1 MKNAVCC
8 EDKRHCCPQGTKCD
22 LEHSMC
28 VSATYGPSPLWRKF
42 AARRRKPSE
51 RTAVVPSTDSSDIRN
66 VICPDKIS
74 TCPDDTTCCKLET
87 GSYGCCPMP
96 KAVCCSDHLH
106 CCPEATTCDPVHSM
120 CVSANGVM
128 VKMASKIPATSL
140 KQEEK
145 LVPCNETVAC
155 ASGTTCCKTQE
166 GTWACCPLLKAVCC
180 EDHAHCCPQDT
191 VCNLTAGTCDDPAD
205 LSVAAPWMAKVPTFP
220 IASPNQKCDETT
232 SCPDGSTCCRLSSE
246 KWGCCPLPQA
256 VCCED
261 HLHCC
266 PHDTVCNLAAS
277 TCDSSN
283 DQGPRFSVPLVKK
296 TAAVTLPSQNQ
307 NCDETSLCPAG
318 TTCCR
323 LTSGSW
329 ACCPMPQAVCCA
341 DQEHCCPQGYKCDLT
356 LKTCVLPGLP
366 SMPWFRKQSAQK
378 QSDDHTPVDRRMC
391 DNKTSCP
398 EDDTCCFMHNLGKWG
413 CCPLPKAVCCKDG
426 DHCCPSGYKCNE
438 KKTTCTKAYHEIPCI
453 AATAGSRLNADR
465 FGSLLDDFDSTC
477 IYTDWER
484 RPGSNETDQGYSP
497 AEAEWSS
504 DSSCYT
510 ADCDSYCT
518 TDRQTSSSDSD
529 GCRLEAL
536 SDIKCP
542 EVFLPGSEGCCDAAE
557 AVCRDTVSDPESF
570 CSRRDTGELCGVVT
584 QMDRQHFSEFF
595 CEMIKEVTQEKDTEK
610 MNVNEGFLFH
620 PKKFLQVKNSEYREG
635 REYSFLR
642 HIQNG
647 SYGDVFSIRDK
658 QTGFTCAAKKIP
670 LCSFRWEEVETWSR
684 MESPRV
690 LQLYGAVKEGP
701 NVILFMDLKTGSL
714 AQLLR
719 VKGCLSEELA
729 LYYHSQ
735 VLQALQHL
743 HSRRVVHLDVKVDN
757 VLLSEDGRQCFL
769 CDFGLSETLNQGG
782 YSTKTFR
789 GSILRGTESHMPPE
803 VARGDPRSAKADI
816 WSSCCMLLH
825 MLNGHQPWTR
835 YYPHPLYLKIVSE
848 PPPLWEI
855 PPDCDPLT
863 CDVIKGGLVK
873 EPRER
878 HSASELLQ
886 KTVKA
891 LRTVCGLSGSEEPS
905 KQYSAP
911 VLEDCPNVNLHE
923 TPVLSIV
930 ESPVKTHPQSFP
942 EDLSAPTIHWVST
955 WRQTAPNEDDSDST
969 TEESEWDE
977 DADINKL
984 KRDKMS
990 SWMDRYWGE
999 EEDNEKQIC
1008 SEDDRE
1014 LESDEDTP
1022 QINEIV
1028 NATDAEESKTVYFT
1042 EKRVVFGGCGEYD
1055 RSLLEESES
1064 WDGEIRSVVDDEEV
1078 ESDLESLREL
1088 ASDCAQEW
1096 EPFLQLQTLYCPK
1109 EAQLQSEDSYS
1120 ESEEESVMLRKSE
1133 QKDTSL
1139 PDSHGPQPL
1148 TCTSFFYSEQDL
1160 SDEDPD
1166 DLSSG
1171 VFSSCSTTDGHSF
1184 NVDWSVSTDQTPS
1197 CYFEGKFNQYS
1208 AISGLGV
1215 DVWVEDV
1222 SGESLK
1228 IRERP
1233 QVKIG
1238 HIAVGI
1244 SEQISLRT
1252 FSLATLD
1259 GRLVSPD
1266 TEVCESG
1273 MWLQC
1278 VPAPDGSLSWDWR
1291 VRDGKLE
1298 LREYD
1303 EHPDTCSTVALEQ
1316 N

>member
-1 MKNAVCC
+1 MSRDEEYQMHGFTSLEDSNIQSCIRNRSGVSVTSSEREKKSTACC
-8 EDKRHCCPQGTKCD
+8 LRKRHRKHRTEIKDTRKTRGTCRKD
-22 LEHSMC
+22 R
-28 VSATYGPSPLWRKF
+28 ARTRRNAPLLSDQKTSGSSRCS
-42 AARRRKPSE
+42 KPSSKDQDKFSSTPE
-51 RTAVVPSTDSSDIRN
+51 RVSRPQQVTSDLW
-66 VICPDKIS
+66 D
-74 TCPDDTTCCKLET
+74 
-87 GSYGCCPMP
+87 
-96 KAVCCSDHLH
+96 
-106 CCPEATTCDPVHSM
+106 
-120 CVSANGVM
+120 
-128 VKMASKIPATSL
+128 
-140 KQEEK
+140 
-145 LVPCNETVAC
+145 
-155 ASGTTCCKTQE
+155 
-166 GTWACCPLLKAVCC
+166 
-180 EDHAHCCPQDT
+180 CPQDVSHLRLQKLEVDFPST
-191 VCNLTAGTCDDPAD
+191 FESRSLISAGVEPNSDSEFAYIYAESIKGCD
-205 LSVAAPWMAKVPTFP
+205 
-220 IASPNQKCDETT
+220 
-232 SCPDGSTCCRLSSE
+232 STCCTTP
-246 KWGCCPLPQA
+246 G
-256 VCCED
+256 D
-261 HLHCC
+261 
-266 PHDTVCNLAAS
+266 CN
-277 TCDSSN
+277 THN
-283 DQGPRFSVPLVKK
+283 PLVK
-296 TAAVTLPSQNQ
+296 T
-307 NCDETSLCPAG
+307 DTSTERDPESVRNSFEEESEDSDCNLYMF
-318 TTCCR
+318 
-323 LTSGSW
+323 
-329 ACCPMPQAVCCA
+329 AC
-341 DQEHCCPQGYKCDLT
+341 
-356 LKTCVLPGLP
+356 
-366 SMPWFRKQSAQK
+366 S
-378 QSDDHTPVDRRMC
+378 
-391 DNKTSCP
+391 
-398 EDDTCCFMHNLGKWG
+398 
-413 CCPLPKAVCCKDG
+413 
-426 DHCCPSGYKCNE
+426 
-438 KKTTCTKAYHEIPCI
+438 I
-453 AATAGSRLNADR
+453 AATAGSRLNADC
-465 FGSLLDDFDSTC
+465 FGSSLDDFDSTC
-477 IYTDWER
+477 IYTDRER
-484 RPGSNETDQGYSP
+484 RPGSRETEQGYSP
-497 AEAEWSS
+497 AEVEWSCE
-504 DSSCYT
+504 SSCYT

-529 GCRLEAL
+529 GCCLEAL
-536 SDIKCP
+536 GHIKCP
-542 EVFLPGSEGCCDAAE
+542 EVFLPGFEGCFDCGDAAE
-557 AVCRDTVSDPESF
+557 DVCRGPETF

-584 QMDRQHFSEFF
+584 QTDRRHFSEIF
-595 CEMIKEVTQEKDTEK
+595 CEVIKEVTQEKDTEK

-620 PKKFLQVKNSEYREG
+620 PKQFLQVKNSEYREG

-690 LQLYGAVKEGP
+690 LQLYGAVREGL

-719 VKGCLSEELA
+719 VKGRLSEELA
-729 LYYHSQ
+729 LCYHYQ

-757 VLLSEDGRQCFL
+757 VLLSEDGRECFL

-789 GSILRGTESHMPPE
+789 GNILRGTESHMPPE

-891 LRTVCGLSGSEEPS
+891 LRKVCGLSGSEEPS
-905 KQYSAP
+905 KQYSASVP
-911 VLEDCPNVNLHE
+911 EDCPDVNLHE
-923 TPVLSIV
+923 TPVPSTV
-930 ESPVKTHPQSFP
+930 ETPAKTRPPSFP

-969 TEESEWDE
+969 TEENEWDE
-977 DADINKL
+977 DAENNKL

-999 EEDNEKQIC
+999 EENNEKQIC
-1008 SEDDRE
+1008 SEDDSE
-1014 LESDEDTP
+1014 LESDEDSS
-1022 QINEIV
+1022 QINENL
-1028 NATDAEESKTVYFT
+1028 NATDQTDAEESKTDYYT
-1042 EKRVVFGGCGEYD
+1042 DKRVVFGGCGEFD
-1055 RSLLEESES
+1055 RSLLEETES

-1088 ASDCAQEW
+1088 GSDGAQEW
-1096 EPFLQLQTLYCPK
+1096 EPFLQLQTRYLPK

-1133 QKDTSL
+1133 QKGTSL
-1139 PDSHGPQPL
+1139 PDSHGPQPF
-1148 TCTSFFYSEQDL
+1148 TCTIRCDSEQDL
-1160 SDEDPD
+1160 SEEDSD

-1171 VFSSCSTTDGHSF
+1171 VFSSCSTADGHSF

-1197 CYFEGKFNQYS
+1197 CFFE
-1208 AISGLGV
+1208 GLGV
-1215 DVWVEDV
+1215 DIWVEDV

-1233 QVKIG
+1233 KVKIG
-1238 HIAVGI
+1238 HVAVGI
-1244 SEQISLRT
+1244 SEQLSLRT

-1278 VPAPDGSLSWDWR
+1278 VPAPDGSLTWEWR

-1298 LREYD
+1298 LREFD
-1303 EHPDTCSTVALEQ
+1303 EHPDTCSTVAL
-1316 N
+1316 

>member
-1 MKNAVCC
+1 MAIPTMTDSSRLTEVSTLPYLDARTSTSDTECGEESDLQPRVLEEPQAVGAEDTGTPDIIVSRDEEYQTSGFTSKEDNNIQSSISSRSDAEREKKSTACC
-8 EDKRHCCPQGTKCD
+8 FRKRHRKHRTEITDTRKTRETCRKDSARMRRNSPVFSDPKTCGSSRCSKDQDVFSSRPQQVTPD
-22 LEHSMC
+22 LRLWKYPQDAG
-28 VSATYGPSPLWRKF
+28 VSRLCLHKL
-42 AARRRKPSE
+42 E
-51 RTAVVPSTDSSDIRN
+51 VDVPSTFESRS
-66 VICPDKIS
+66 
-74 TCPDDTTCCKLET
+74 LE
-87 GSYGCCPMP
+87 PN
-96 KAVCCSDHLH
+96 LH
-106 CCPEATTCDPVHSM
+106 
-120 CVSANGVM
+120 
-128 VKMASKIPATSL
+128 
-140 KQEEK
+140 
-145 LVPCNETVAC
+145 
-155 ASGTTCCKTQE
+155 
-166 GTWACCPLLKAVCC
+166 
-180 EDHAHCCPQDT
+180 
-191 VCNLTAGTCDDPAD
+191 
-205 LSVAAPWMAKVPTFP
+205 
-220 IASPNQKCDETT
+220 
-232 SCPDGSTCCRLSSE
+232 SE
-246 KWGCCPLPQA
+246 FAYIYAESIKG
-256 VCCED
+256 
-261 HLHCC
+261 
-266 PHDTVCNLAAS
+266 
-277 TCDSSN
+277 CDSSCCTTPGDCN
-283 DQGPRFSVPLVKK
+283 THNPFVKTEREPESVWN
-296 TAAVTLPSQNQ
+296 SFEEESE
-307 NCDETSLCPAG
+307 DSD
-318 TTCCR
+318 
-323 LTSGSW
+323 W
-329 ACCPMPQAVCCA
+329 
-341 DQEHCCPQGYKCDLT
+341 DLY
-356 LKTCVLPGLP
+356 
-366 SMPWFRKQSAQK
+366 MSAH
-378 QSDDHTPVDRRMC
+378 ST
-391 DNKTSCP
+391 
-398 EDDTCCFMHNLGKWG
+398 
-413 CCPLPKAVCCKDG
+413 
-426 DHCCPSGYKCNE
+426 
-438 KKTTCTKAYHEIPCI
+438 
-453 AATAGSRLNADR
+453 AATAGSRLNAER
-465 FGSLLDDFDSTC
+465 FGSLDDFDLTC

-484 RPGSNETDQGYSP
+484 RADSAETEQGYSP
-497 AEAEWSS
+497 AEAEWGSE
-504 DSSCYT
+504 SSCST
-510 ADCDSYCT
+510 A
-518 TDRQTSSSDSD
+518 DRQTSSSDSD

-536 SDIKCP
+536 GDIKCPDGWP
-542 EVFLPGSEGCCDAAE
+542 EVFLPGFEGCFDCWDVVE
-557 AVCRDTVSDPESF
+557 DICRGTESDSE
-570 CSRRDTGELCGVVT
+570 DTGELWGVVT
-584 QMDRQHFSEFF
+584 QMDRRHFSEFF
-595 CEMIKEVTQEKDTEK
+595 CEMVKEVTQEKDAEK

-620 PKKFLQVKNSEYREG
+620 PKQFLQVKNSEYREG

-690 LQLYGAVKEGP
+690 LQLYGAVREGP
-701 NVILFMDLKTGSL
+701 NVILFMDLKRGSL

-719 VKGCLSEELA
+719 VKGGLSEELA

-789 GSILRGTESHMPPE
+789 GNILRGTESHMPPE
-803 VARGDPRSAKADI
+803 VARGDPRSAKADV

-863 CDVIKGGLVK
+863 CDVIEAGLVK

-891 LRTVCGLSGSEEPS
+891 LRTVCGLSGPEES
-905 KQYSAP
+905 AKQHSSSAF
-911 VLEDCPNVNLHE
+911 EDCLNVNLHKTPVPSNTE
-923 TPVLSIV
+923 TPVKT
-930 ESPVKTHPQSFP
+930 SPPGFP

-977 DADINKL
+977 DADMNRL
-984 KRDKMS
+984 RRDKMS
-990 SWMDRYWGE
+990 SRIDRYWGE
-999 EEDNEKQIC
+999 EENNEEQNF
-1008 SEDDRE
+1008 SEDDSE
-1014 LESDEDTP
+1014 LESDEDTS
-1022 QINEIV
+1022 QINENV
-1028 NATDAEESKTVYFT
+1028 KATDQTETEESKTDYFI

-1055 RSLLEESES
+1055 RSILEESES

-1088 ASDCAQEW
+1088 GSDWVQEW
-1096 EPFLQLQTLYCPK
+1096 EPFLQLQTLYRPK

-1120 ESEEESVMLRKSE
+1120 ESEEESVMLRDSD
-1133 QKDTSL
+1133 QKGTSL
-1139 PDSHGPQPL
+1139 HDSHGPQPF
-1148 TCTSFFYSEQDL
+1148 TCTIRCDSEQDL
-1160 SDEDPD
+1160 SDEDSD

-1171 VFSSCSTTDGHSF
+1171 VFSSCSTADGQSF

-1197 CYFEGKFNQYS
+1197 CYFEG
-1208 AISGLGV
+1208 LGV
-1215 DVWVEDV
+1215 DIWVEDV

-1278 VPAPDGSLSWDWR
+1278 VPAPDGSPSWDWR

-1298 LREYD
+1298 LQEYD
-1303 EHPDTCSTVALEQ
+1303 EHSDTCSTVAL
-1316 N
+1316 

>member
-1 MKNAVCC
+1 MVIQTMSDSSRLTEVSTPADKEFGEEPDLQPRALEEPQAAGSEDTGISDVMLRAEEYQTYDFTRLEDNNIQSCISNRSGVSFPSSEREKTSTACC
-8 EDKRHCCPQGTKCD
+8 LRKRHRKHQTEIKDTRKMRGTCRKD
-22 LEHSMC
+22 R
-28 VSATYGPSPLWRKF
+28 ARTRRNAPLLSDQKTSGSSRCS
-42 AARRRKPSE
+42 KPSTE
-51 RTAVVPSTDSSDIRN
+51 DQDKFSSTPEQLSRPQQ
-66 VICPDKIS
+66 VTPD
-74 TCPDDTTCCKLET
+74 L
-87 GSYGCCPMP
+87 
-96 KAVCCSDHLH
+96 HLW
-106 CCPEATTCDPVHSM
+106 D
-120 CVSANGVM
+120 
-128 VKMASKIPATSL
+128 
-140 KQEEK
+140 
-145 LVPCNETVAC
+145 
-155 ASGTTCCKTQE
+155 
-166 GTWACCPLLKAVCC
+166 
-180 EDHAHCCPQDT
+180 CPQDVSHLCLQKLEVDFPST
-191 VCNLTAGTCDDPAD
+191 FESRSLRSDGVEPNFDSEFAYIYAESIKGCD
-205 LSVAAPWMAKVPTFP
+205 
-220 IASPNQKCDETT
+220 
-232 SCPDGSTCCRLSSE
+232 STCCTNPGECNTHNPPVKTDTSTERDLESVWNSCEEESE
-246 KWGCCPLPQA
+246 
-256 VCCED
+256 
-261 HLHCC
+261 
-266 PHDTVCNLAAS
+266 
-277 TCDSSN
+277 DS
-283 DQGPRFSVPLVKK
+283 D
-296 TAAVTLPSQNQ
+296 
-307 NCDETSLCPAG
+307 
-318 TTCCR
+318 
-323 LTSGSW
+323 
-329 ACCPMPQAVCCA
+329 
-341 DQEHCCPQGYKCDLT
+341 CDLYMFA
-356 LKTCVLPGLP
+356 C
-366 SMPWFRKQSAQK
+366 S
-378 QSDDHTPVDRRMC
+378 
-391 DNKTSCP
+391 
-398 EDDTCCFMHNLGKWG
+398 
-413 CCPLPKAVCCKDG
+413 
-426 DHCCPSGYKCNE
+426 
-438 KKTTCTKAYHEIPCI
+438 I

-835 YYPHPLYLKIVSE
+835 FYPHPLYLKIVSE

-1197 CYFEGKFNQYS
+1197 CYFEG
-1208 AISGLGV
+1208 LGV

>member
-1 MKNAVCC
+1 MAI
-8 EDKRHCCPQGTKCD
+8 PT
-22 LEHSMC
+22 M
-28 VSATYGPSPLWRKF
+28 
-42 AARRRKPSE
+42 
-51 RTAVVPSTDSSDIRN
+51 TDSSRLTEVSTLAYLDERTSTSDTECGEEPDLQPRALEEPQAAGAEDTGISDIVSRGERGKEDN
-66 VICPDKIS
+66 NIQSCIS
-74 TCPDDTTCCKLET
+74 
-87 GSYGCCPMP
+87 SR
-96 KAVCCSDHLH
+96 SDA
-106 CCPEATTCDPVHSM
+106 ER
-120 CVSANGVM
+120 
-128 VKMASKIPATSL
+128 
-140 KQEEK
+140 EK
-145 LVPCNETVAC
+145 KST
-155 ASGTTCCKTQE
+155 
-166 GTWACCPLLKAVCC
+166 ACCFRKRHRKHQTEVKDTVKTRETCRKDRARMIRKSPVISDQKTRGSSRCSKDQDVFSSTPERLSRPQQVTPDLHLWK
-180 EDHAHCCPQDT
+180 CPQDAGGSRLCLHKLEVNFPST
-191 VCNLTAGTCDDPAD
+191 FESRSLISDAVEPNLD
-205 LSVAAPWMAKVPTFP
+205 
-220 IASPNQKCDETT
+220 
-232 SCPDGSTCCRLSSE
+232 SE
-246 KWGCCPLPQA
+246 FAYIYAESIKG
-256 VCCED
+256 
-261 HLHCC
+261 
-266 PHDTVCNLAAS
+266 
-277 TCDSSN
+277 CDSSCCTTPGDCITHN
-283 DQGPRFSVPLVKK
+283 PLVKTERDCFEEESEDSDWDLYMSAYS
-296 TAAVTLPSQNQ
+296 TAA
-307 NCDETSLCPAG
+307 
-318 TTCCR
+318 
-323 LTSGSW
+323 
-329 ACCPMPQAVCCA
+329 
-341 DQEHCCPQGYKCDLT
+341 
-356 LKTCVLPGLP
+356 
-366 SMPWFRKQSAQK
+366 
-378 QSDDHTPVDRRMC
+378 
-391 DNKTSCP
+391 
-398 EDDTCCFMHNLGKWG
+398 
-413 CCPLPKAVCCKDG
+413 
-426 DHCCPSGYKCNE
+426 
-438 KKTTCTKAYHEIPCI
+438 I
-453 AATAGSRLNADR
+453 AGSRLNAGH
-465 FGSLLDDFDSTC
+465 FGSLLDDFDLTC
-477 IYTDWER
+477 IYTDWEWR
-484 RPGSNETDQGYSP
+484 ETEQGYSP
-497 AEAEWSS
+497 AKAERGSE
-504 DSSCYT
+504 SSCYT
-510 ADCDSYCT
+510 ADHDSYCN

-529 GCRLEAL
+529 GCHLEAL
-536 SDIKCP
+536 GEITCPDGWP
-542 EVFLPGSEGCCDAAE
+542 EVFLPGSEGCFDCWDVVE
-557 AVCRDTVSDPESF
+557 DVCRDTESDSESF
-570 CSRRDTGELCGVVT
+570 CSRRDTGELRGAVVT
-584 QMDRQHFSEFF
+584 QMDRRHFSEFF

-620 PKKFLQVKNSEYREG
+620 PKQFLQVKNSEYREG

-690 LQLYGAVKEGP
+690 LQLYGAVREGP
-701 NVILFMDLKTGSL
+701 NVILFMDLKRGSL

-719 VKGCLSEELA
+719 VKGRLSEELA

-743 HSRRVVHLDVKVDN
+743 HSRHVVHLDVKVDN

-789 GSILRGTESHMPPE
+789 GNILRGTESHMPPE
-803 VARGDPRSAKADI
+803 VARGDPRSAKADV

-855 PPDCDPLT
+855 PSDCDPLT

-891 LRTVCGLSGSEEPS
+891 LRTVCVLSGPEES
-905 KQYSAP
+905 AKQHSASAF
-911 VLEDCPNVNLHE
+911 EDCPDVNLHE
-923 TPVLSIV
+923 TPVPSIT
-930 ESPVKTHPQSFP
+930 ETPVKTSPPGFP

-969 TEESEWDE
+969 AEESEWDE
-977 DADINKL
+977 DADMNRL
-984 KRDKMS
+984 RRDKMS

-999 EEDNEKQIC
+999 EENNEEQNF
-1008 SEDDRE
+1008 SEDDRA
-1014 LESDEDTP
+1014 LESDEDTS
-1022 QINEIV
+1022 QISENV
-1028 NATDAEESKTVYFT
+1028 KVTDQTVAEESKTDHFT

-1088 ASDCAQEW
+1088 GSDWAQEW
-1096 EPFLQLQTLYCPK
+1096 EPFLQLQTLYRPE
-1109 EAQLQSEDSYS
+1109 EAELQSEDSYS
-1120 ESEEESVMLRKSE
+1120 ESEEESVMLRESE
-1133 QKDTSL
+1133 QKGTSL
-1139 PDSHGPQPL
+1139 PDSHGPQPF
-1148 TCTSFFYSEQDL
+1148 TCTICCDSEQDL
-1160 SDEDPD
+1160 SDEDSD

-1171 VFSSCSTTDGHSF
+1171 VFSSCSTADNQSF

-1197 CYFEGKFNQYS
+1197 CYFEG
-1208 AISGLGV
+1208 LGV
-1215 DVWVEDV
+1215 DIWVEDV

-1278 VPAPDGSLSWDWR
+1278 VPAPDGSPSWDWR

-1298 LREYD
+1298 LQEYD
-1303 EHPDTCSTVALEQ
+1303 EHSDTCSTVAL
-1316 N
+1316 

>member
-1 MKNAVCC
+1 MAITTMSDSSRLTEVSTLAYLDEGTSTSDTECGEEPDLQPRALEEP
-8 EDKRHCCPQGTKCD
+8 EDTGISD
-22 LEHSMC
+22 I
-28 VSATYGPSPLWRKF
+28 VSRAEEYQTYGFTSLEDNNIQSCISNRSDVSFPSSEREKKSTACCLRKHHRKHGTEIKDTRKTRGTCRQDRARTRRNAPLLSDQKTSGSSRCS
-42 AARRRKPSE
+42 KPSTE
-51 RTAVVPSTDSSDIRN
+51 DQDKFSSTPQPQQ
-66 VICPDKIS
+66 VTPD
-74 TCPDDTTCCKLET
+74 L
-87 GSYGCCPMP
+87 
-96 KAVCCSDHLH
+96 HLW
-106 CCPEATTCDPVHSM
+106 D
-120 CVSANGVM
+120 
-128 VKMASKIPATSL
+128 
-140 KQEEK
+140 
-145 LVPCNETVAC
+145 
-155 ASGTTCCKTQE
+155 
-166 GTWACCPLLKAVCC
+166 
-180 EDHAHCCPQDT
+180 CPQDVSRIRLQKLEVDFPST
-191 VCNLTAGTCDDPAD
+191 FESHSLISDGVEPNFDSEFAYIYAESIKGCD
-205 LSVAAPWMAKVPTFP
+205 
-220 IASPNQKCDETT
+220 
-232 SCPDGSTCCRLSSE
+232 STCCTTP
-246 KWGCCPLPQA
+246 G
-256 VCCED
+256 D
-261 HLHCC
+261 
-266 PHDTVCNLAAS
+266 CN
-277 TCDSSN
+277 THN
-283 DQGPRFSVPLVKK
+283 PLVK
-296 TAAVTLPSQNQ
+296 T
-307 NCDETSLCPAG
+307 DTSPE
-318 TTCCR
+318 R
-323 LTSGSW
+323 DPESVWNSFEEESE
-329 ACCPMPQAVCCA
+329 
-341 DQEHCCPQGYKCDLT
+341 DSDCDLYMFACS
-356 LKTCVLPGLP
+356 L
-366 SMPWFRKQSAQK
+366 
-378 QSDDHTPVDRRMC
+378 
-391 DNKTSCP
+391 
-398 EDDTCCFMHNLGKWG
+398 
-413 CCPLPKAVCCKDG
+413 
-426 DHCCPSGYKCNE
+426 
-438 KKTTCTKAYHEIPCI
+438 
-453 AATAGSRLNADR
+453 AATAGSRLNADC

-484 RPGSNETDQGYSP
+484 TETEQGYSP

-504 DSSCYT
+504 ESSCSP

-529 GCRLEAL
+529 SCRLEAL
-536 SDIKCP
+536 GDIKCP
-542 EVFLPGSEGCCDAAE
+542 EVFLPGFEGCFDCCDAAE
-557 AVCRDTVSDPESF
+557 DVCRDTESDPESF
-570 CSRRDTGELCGVVT
+570 CSRRDTAELCGVVT
-584 QMDRQHFSEFF
+584 QMDRRHFSEFF
-595 CEMIKEVTQEKDTEK
+595 CEMIKEVTQEK

-620 PKKFLQVKNSEYREG
+620 PKQFLQVKNSEYREG
-635 REYSFLR
+635 REYSFLH

-690 LQLYGAVKEGP
+690 LQLYGAVREGS

-743 HSRRVVHLDVKVDN
+743 HGRRVVHLDVKVDN

-789 GSILRGTESHMPPE
+789 GNILRGTESHMPPE

-891 LRTVCGLSGSEEPS
+891 LRTVCG

-911 VLEDCPNVNLHE
+911 VLEDCPNLNLHE

-930 ESPVKTHPQSFP
+930 ETPVKTSPPSFP

-955 WRQTAPNEDDSDST
+955 WRQMAPNEDDSDST

-999 EEDNEKQIC
+999 EENNKKQIY

-1014 LESDEDTP
+1014 LESDEDTS
-1022 QINEIV
+1022 QINE
-1028 NATDAEESKTVYFT
+1028 NLKATDQTDAEESKTDYFT
-1042 EKRVVFGGCGEYD
+1042 EKRVVFGGCGECD

-1088 ASDCAQEW
+1088 GSDWAQEW
-1096 EPFLQLQTLYCPK
+1096 EPFLQLQTLYHPK

-1133 QKDTSL
+1133 QKGTGL
-1139 PDSHGPQPL
+1139 PDSNGTQPL
-1148 TCTSFFYSEQDL
+1148 TCTSFFYSEQDI
-1160 SDEDPD
+1160 SDEDSD

-1197 CYFEGKFNQYS
+1197 CFFE
-1208 AISGLGV
+1208 GLGV
-1215 DVWVEDV
+1215 DIWVEDV

-1278 VPAPDGSLSWDWR
+1278 VPASDGSLSWDWR

-1303 EHPDTCSTVALEQ
+1303 EHSDTCSTVAL
-1316 N
+1316 